1 MQPPLIGHPQ
11 RLEPFKNFLGVVAK
25 SRGAILITGP
35 TGAGKKRSIQFL
47 LENGPLNQDPVFFL
61 NGLQFS
67 EDLWAQAFL
76 VLKSKGTLVIEGIQY
91 LSLPLQSRFKDWL
104 AGQGPLFAESGGL
117 PSDWRIIGTSPCSK
131 DIWEDLVYDFSYH
144 IQLPSLNEVIE
155 DIPYHIKYFL
165 RGKSVRFLRY
175 FFLLKTFFHQWQ
187 GNLRELEHY
196 LFQVMAYY
204 YSNAQTNGFNGGQ
217 EVFGETKL
225 RYYQDILKGEWWYYP
240 YRFLP
245 DFTNHLANILTKTDF
260 RSKIIEENLVSA
272 LLKDEPGFLVF
283 DLEDPEFEKKAIQV
297 YTLFS
302 NYLKLQS
309 A

>member
-11 RLEPFKNFLGVVAK
+11 RLEPFKSFLSGVARAK
-25 SRGAILITGP
+25 GSILMTGP

-47 LENGPLNQDPVFFL
+47 MENGPLNQDPVFFL
-61 NGLQFS
+61 NGLQLS
-67 EDLWAQAFL
+67 EDLWAQARV
-76 VLKSKGTLVIEGIQY
+76 VLKSKGTLVLEGIQY
-91 LSLPLQSRFKDWL
+91 LPLPLQSRFKDWL
-104 AGQGPLFAESGGL
+104 AGQGPLFAGSGEL
-117 PSDWRIIGTSPCSK
+117 PSDWRIIVTSSSPK
-131 DIWEDLVYDFSYH
+131 DIWEDLLHDFSYH

-165 RGKSVRFLRY
+165 QDKSIRYLRY
-175 FFLLKTFFHQWQ
+175 FFLLKTFFHQWA

-196 LFQVMAYY
+196 LLQVMAYY
-204 YSNAQTNGFNGGQ
+204 CSKAQTNGFERGR

-225 RYYQDILKGEWWYYP
+225 RYYQDILKEEWWYYP

-260 RSKIIEENLVSA
+260 RLKIIEENLVRS

-283 DLEDPEFEKKAIQV
+283 DLEDQEFEKKAIQV

-302 NYLKLQS
+302 NYLKLQLG
-309 A
+309 